1 MKQVTDLTGQ
11 VFGKLLVLDYAGRA
25 ENGKHR
31 WRVRC
36 ECGTE
41 KVVFASNLFSG
52 KTRSCGC
59 ARHEEGR
66 KRRKPKTANR
76 ARLCCAKC
84 GRLIGSGEIGYDFGG
99 GAVSKKSRHGKV
111 WLFASGDSY
120 DLSIFPSEF
129 GKTVF
134 LTREEAERAIQEM
147 EGKA

>member
-59 ARHEEGR
+59 ARHEEGPETEKAKGGESGSFVLRKVRAADR
-66 KRRKPKTANR
+66 KRRD
-76 ARLCCAKC
+76 RL
-84 GRLIGSGEIGYDFGG
+84 
-99 GAVSKKSRHGKV
+99 
-111 WLFASGDSY
+111 
-120 DLSIFPSEF
+120 
-129 GKTVF
+129 
-134 LTREEAERAIQEM
+134 
-147 EGKA
+147 

>member
-84 GRLIGSGEIGYDFGG
+84 GRLMWNGEIGYDFGG
-99 GAVSKKSRHGKV
+99 GVRCEACVDRMTAMQFKLIFDAG
-111 WLFASGDSY
+111 ASFELVTAG
-120 DLSIFPSEF
+120 
-129 GKTVF
+129 G
-134 LTREEAERAIQEM
+134 AHA
-147 EGKA
+147 